1 MKLKRKKKIRMKKLS
16 GKNINSLKLKI
27 SETLLVYFSLSLLFI
42 MPLHGAIAI
51 LNGLTHE
58 FKVTPGQVYEGV
70 IILKN
75 TEEKPEKARIYQT
88 DYSFNAQGQKFF
100 LPPGSNLRSNAG
112 WISFYP
118 ALIDLL
124 PQATQEIKFKIIVP
138 EDPSLK
144 GTYWSLIMVEQAPAL
159 VSPTTSLAGKEPSLS
174 LNQVV
179 RYGIQIVTHIGE
191 TGERKIRIVNS
202 RLIHQFGKY
211 EFQLVV
217 ENIGERCLVPD
228 LYLQLFNQQGAQ
240 IGQFAGGRWRL
251 YPQTSALYQVDLG
264 SLPES
269 KYRALILLDNH
280 DDHVF
285 SAQVNLNLNSAEQT
299 SSLARGKEKKKNEK

>member
-1 MKLKRKKKIRMKKLS
+1 MKIKRKKEIKMERLFGVDI
-16 GKNINSLKLKI
+16 ISLKLKI
-27 SETLLVYFSLSLLFI
+27 SEILLVYFLFALLFV
-42 MPLHGAIAI
+42 MPLHGAIAV

-58 FKVTPGQVYEGV
+58 FKVTPGQTYEGV
-70 IILKN
+70 ILLKN
-75 TEEKPEKARIYQT
+75 TGEKPEKARIYQT

-100 LPPGSNLRSNAG
+100 PPPGSNSRSNSG

-118 ALIDLL
+118 SLIDLP
-124 PQATQEIKFKIIVP
+124 PQATQEVKFKIIVP
-138 EDPSLK
+138 DDLSLK
-144 GTYWSLIMVEQAPAL
+144 GTYWSMIMVEQTPTL
-159 VSPTTSLAGKEPSLS
+159 VQSAIARGGKEPSLS

-202 RLIHQFGKY
+202 RIVHQDGKSKL
-211 EFQLVV
+211 QLVV
-217 ENIGERCLVPD
+217 ENVGERCLVPD
-228 LYLQLFNQQGAQ
+228 LSLQLFNQQGEQ

-264 SLPES
+264 TLPEN
-269 KYRALILLDNH
+269 KYKALILLDNH

-285 SAQVNLNLNSAEQT
+285 AAQVNLNLSSAEPNG
-299 SSLARGKEKKKNEK
+299 SLSRRNGK